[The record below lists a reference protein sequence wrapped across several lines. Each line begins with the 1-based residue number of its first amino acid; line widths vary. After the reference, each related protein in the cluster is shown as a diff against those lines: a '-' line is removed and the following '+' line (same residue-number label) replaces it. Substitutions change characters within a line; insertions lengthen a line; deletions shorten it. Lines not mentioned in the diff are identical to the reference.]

1 MDQEDQFEDEGY
13 VTPIQIQE
21 DDSFGFVRDLDRANA
36 FIHVSKW
43 TRDGSF
49 LGQLHEGGKAGNFIE
64 VTPEMI
70 DCVKVTWL
78 VMGDAQM
85 TIDCVMQDRS

>member
-1 MDQEDQFEDEGY
+1 MDDFQDDDF
-13 VTPIQIQE
+13 VTPIVAE
-21 DDSFGFVRDLDRANA
+21 DDGSFSFAHDLDEANG

-43 TRDGSF
+43 TRGKDF
-49 LGQLHEGGKAGNFIE
+49 LGQVHETDGTAGFFVA

-70 DCVKVTWL
+70 DAIKITYL

-85 TIDCVMQDRS
+85 TIDCVMLDRS